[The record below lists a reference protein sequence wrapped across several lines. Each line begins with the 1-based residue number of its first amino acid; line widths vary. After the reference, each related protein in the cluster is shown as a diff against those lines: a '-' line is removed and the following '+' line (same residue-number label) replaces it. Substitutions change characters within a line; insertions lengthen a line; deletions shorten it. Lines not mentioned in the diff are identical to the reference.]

1 MSKYVVWD
9 LETTTKSLFKRKASP
24 FEVENFVVASG
35 YRRQGEQIFGEY
47 YGKGKKPF
55 DWFTKLLKD
64 TKFLVGVN
72 IKFDL
77 LYALREPQ
85 NLEAWMEFVANGGT
99 VWDCQLAEY
108 LLEGQDPR
116 FHMCSMDSMV
126 ERYGGNLKNDEVK
139 ALWASGIDTIDIDPD
154 LLMSYL
160 VGTDDVHGDIGNTE
174 LIFVGQFQRA
184 REQKQMRSIW
194 LNMGS
199 LLATTEMERNGLYV
213 DKPLGLRLASELE
226 EELKRIT
233 EELGAYLPDNLPFDF
248 NWSNRYHLS
257 PLIFGGTIKYKDRVH
272 QVDDDGKPAYYTKDE
287 VHVLLTDGSSAE
299 LTAYTLQLEAGVD
312 TLVLPQRFAGGKN
325 KGEIKTKKVKVPDFD
340 RPKLKWEEKLYQF
353 PGFTEPR
360 KEWASSTPGL
370 YSVKADVIDELA
382 NRNIPFLKT
391 LGRVATLTKD
401 LGTYFITVD
410 KEGNYTGM
418 LTLVG
423 IDSIIHHSIN
433 HTSTVT
439 ARFSASNPN
448 SQNISKGTLNNSDD
462 VYDEENGVPDGS
474 QIKRVF
480 VSRFEGGS
488 IIQDDFTALE
498 VYIQALLTGCVGLKA
513 DLKAGKDM
521 HCVRVSQKEGIT
533 YEEALERCVTN
544 AEAAWKKKR
553 TEAKVFSFQ
562 RAYGAGAVKI
572 AASTGMS
579 ESDVK
584 DLIAAEESNW
594 PELKQYNVDKMERI
608 KKSRTPTSI
617 FVPHP
622 ERPSIQCQ
630 LGRGFSVTPDGKR
643 YSYRES
649 PTPLAFVKPGQG
661 FTSFSPTEVAN
672 YEVQGAGGEWAKA
685 AMWLAVRAFYKAKNF
700 GGRALLVNQ
709 VHDALYVDSAEDV
722 RIKAAATL
730 HAAMLG
736 ANEFMEWFFDWKV
749 DVPVPAVASYGR
761 NMMEELSFPEGFD
774 TLARKIRL
782 RLRELYMSNY
792 TPSFEL

>member
-1 MSKYVVWD
+1 MSKYVIWD
-9 LETTTKSLFKRKASP
+9 IETTTKTLFKRKASP
-24 FEVENFVVASG
+24 FELDNFVVASG
-35 YRRQGEQIFGEY
+35 YRRQGEKIFGEY
-47 YGKGKKPF
+47 YGRGKKPF

-85 NLEAWMEFVANGGT
+85 NLEAWMEFVAEGGS

-139 ALWASGIDTIDIDPD
+139 ALWEAGVDTADIDPD

-160 VGTDDVHGDIGNTE
+160 VGTDEVHGDIGNTE
-174 LIFVGQFQRA
+174 LIFAGQFARA
-184 REQKQMRSIW
+184 REQGQMRSIW

-199 LLATTEMERNGLYV
+199 LLATVEMERNGLYV
-213 DKPLGLRLASELE
+213 NKELGLRLAEELE
-226 EELKRIT
+226 EELGQIQH
-233 EELGAYLPDNLPFDF
+233 ELGQYLPTDLPFDF

-257 PLIFGGTIKYKDRVH
+257 PLIFGGSVKYKARVH
-272 QVDDDGKPAYYTKDE
+272 QVGEDGQPLYATKTVTGYVCE
-287 VHVLLTDGSSAE
+287 DGIAREHQSV
-299 LTAYTLQLEAGVD
+299 EAGGFV
-312 TLVLPQRFAGGKN
+312 VQRYASGKN
-325 KGEIKTKKVKVPDFD
+325 KGELKTKQLKVPDYD
-340 RPKLKWEEKLYQF
+340 KPKERWEEMHYSF
-353 PGFTEPR
+353 PGFTEP
-360 KEWASSTPGL
+360 KEKWKSSTPRL
-370 YSVKADVIDELA
+370 YSVKADVIEGLTA
-382 NRNIPFLKT
+382 RNIPFLKT
-391 LGRVATLTKD
+391 LGRVAQLNKD
-401 LGTYFITVD
+401 LGTYFITKD
-410 KEGNYTGM
+410 KDGNYTGM

-448 SQNISKGTLNNSDD
+448 SQNISKGTLNNADGK
-462 VYDEENGVPDGS
+462 YDEVDGVQDGS

-480 VSRFEGGS
+480 ISRFEGGS

-521 HCVRVSQKEGIT
+521 HCVRVSQKEGIS
-533 YEEALERCVTN
+533 YEEALDLCVTRGVP
-544 AEAAWKKKR
+544 AWKKKR

-572 AASTGMS
+572 AASTGMT
-579 ESDVK
+579 EADVK
-584 DLIAAEESNW
+584 ELIAAEESNW
-594 PELKQYNVDKMERI
+594 PELKQYNADKMERI
-608 KKSRTPTSI
+608 KASRVATST

-622 ERPSIQCQ
+622 ERPSMTCQ

-649 PTPLAFVKPGQG
+649 PTPLAFIKPGQG
-661 FTSFSPTEVAN
+661 MCSFSPTEVAN

-709 VHDALYVDSAEDV
+709 VHDALYVDAAEDV
-722 RIKAAATL
+722 RVKAAATL

-736 ANEFMEWFFDWKV
+736 ANEFMEWFFNWQV
-749 DVPVPAVASYGR
+749 DVPVPAVAAYGR
-761 NMMEELSFPEGFD
+761 NMMEELYFPEGFD
-774 TLARKIRL
+774 EFAHKIRL

-792 TPSFEL
+792 KPSFEQE

>member
-1 MSKYVVWD
+1 MSKYVIWD
-9 LETTTKSLFKRKASP
+9 LETTTKTLFNRRASP
-24 FEVENFVVASG
+24 FEPDNFIVASG

-47 YGKGKKPF
+47 YGRKPKPF

-64 TKFLVGVN
+64 TKFLVGVH

-139 ALWASGIDTIDIDPD
+139 ALWESGVDTIDIDPD
-154 LLMSYL
+154 LLMHYL
-160 VGTDDVHGDIGNTE
+160 VGTDSVHGDIGNTE

-199 LLATTEMERNGLYV
+199 LLATVEMERNGLYV
-213 DKPLGLRLASELE
+213 DKPLGLRLAADLE
-226 EELKRIT
+226 EELKVIT
-233 EELGAYLPDNLPFDF
+233 EELGAYLPTDLPFDF

-257 PLIFGGTIKYKDRVH
+257 PLIFGGQVKYKARIH
-272 QVDDDGKPAYYTKDE
+272 QTDDEGKPAYALKMETGYVCEDGVTRTHQE
-287 VHVLLTDGSSAE
+287 V
-299 LTAYTLQLEAGVD
+299 EAGGYV
-312 TLVLPQRFAGGKN
+312 VQRFASGKN
-325 KGEIKTKKVKVPDFD
+325 KGELKTKQLRVPDYD
-340 RPKLKWEEKLYQF
+340 KPKLKWEEQF
-353 PGFTEPR
+353 YTFQGFTEPNPQW
-360 KEWASSTPGL
+360 KSSTAGL
-370 YSVKADVIDELA
+370 YSVKADVIEELTA
-382 NRNIPFLKT
+382 RNIPFLKT
-391 LGRVATLTKD
+391 LGRVARLTKD

-410 KEGNYTGM
+410 KDGNYTGM

-448 SQNISKGTLNNSDD
+448 SQNISKGTHNNSDGK
-462 VYDEENGVPDGS
+462 YDEENGEPDGS

-521 HCVRVSQKEGIT
+521 HCVRVSQKEGIS
-533 YEEALERCVTN
+533 YEEAFDLCVIKSVP
-544 AEAAWKKKR
+544 AWKKKR

-562 RAYGAGAVKI
+562 RAYGAGAAKI

-594 PELKQYNVDKMERI
+594 PELKQYNADKMERI
-608 KKSRTPTSI
+608 KQSRVPTST

-649 PTPLAFVKPGQG
+649 PTPLAFIKPGQG

-685 AMWLAVRAFYKAKNF
+685 TMWLAVRAFYKAKNF

-709 VHDALYVDSAEDV
+709 VHDALYVDAAEDV
-722 RIKAAATL
+722 RVKAAATL
-730 HAAMLG
+730 HACML
-736 ANEFMEWFFDWKV
+736 ASNEFMEWFFNWQV
-749 DVPVPAVASYGR
+749 DVPVPAVCAYGR
-761 NMMEELSFPEGFD
+761 NMMEELPFD
-774 TLARKIRL
+774 GNFEALAHRIRL
-782 RLRELYMSNY
+782 RLRELYIGNY
-792 TPSFEL
+792 TPSFEQE